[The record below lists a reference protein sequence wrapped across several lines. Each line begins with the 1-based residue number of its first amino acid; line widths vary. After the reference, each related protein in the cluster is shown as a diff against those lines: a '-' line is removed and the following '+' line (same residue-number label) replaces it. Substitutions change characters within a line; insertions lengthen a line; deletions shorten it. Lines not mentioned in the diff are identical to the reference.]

1 MMDLKKKD
9 DLDFGSF
16 HEKKDRRFLIPIVV
30 ALVLAFIL
38 LILLVVGNQKRNQA
52 QKNQGDSAETIDQL
66 DTSDTDGEIKYEEDT
81 EDPQNEGNA
90 PTLSDGASVDETQL
104 LAASGAAETAGISM
118 GIDVAKYQGTID
130 WSQVANAGID
140 FAMIRVGY
148 RTQKTGEIC
157 EDPLAKYNMQEAQA
171 AGVKIGVYFFSS
183 AVTAEEA
190 VAEADWVADYIA
202 QYQIT
207 YPVAYNCEGFNDS
220 ENRQYSL
227 DKTTRTDI
235 AIAFLNEIYQ
245 RGYTPMFYAAKNEM
259 TADALWETSRIDQ
272 TYKVWVS
279 QYPAV
284 PYPDTK
290 ASDYTG
296 THAMWQFTNQGTVAG
311 IKKKVDINVAYFVYD
326 GTTGALSDVAP
337 ETVSADVEA
346 LMDFS
351 EVNETVTAKEEV
363 NLRNKPSQD
372 TDSDVEVTLQNGDTA
387 TRTGVSDS
395 GWSRVEYN
403 GTTYYAVSNYLT
415 TDLGY
420 SATPADSGDGLKT
433 KFTSASDT
441 VTAKEEVNLRA
452 LPSVT
457 NPDAV
462 VVATLHNGETVTRT
476 GVSNEFGWSR
486 VDYNGQTLYCITS
499 YIQTV
504 E

>member
-1 MMDLKKKD
+1 MKKKT
-9 DLDFGSF
+9 SF
-16 HEKKDRRFLIPIVV
+16 DEKKDRRYLIPIVV
-30 ALVLAFIL
+30 AVVLSLLLVAM
-38 LILLVVGNQKRNQA
+38 LVVGNIKRKKA
-52 QKNQGDSAETIDQL
+52 QEGSTQSSTASEQQ
-66 DTSDTDGEIKYEEDT
+66 DTVDEITYQEDT
-81 EDPQNEGNA
+81 QDPQNEGNA
-90 PTLSDGASVDETQL
+90 PVQSDGATVDETKL
-104 LAASGAAETAGISM
+104 LAASGAAETKGITI

-130 WSQVANAGID
+130 WSQVADAGID

-148 RTQKTGEIC
+148 RTQKTGEIT
-157 EDPLAKYNMQEAQA
+157 EDPLAKYNMQEAQK
-171 AGVKIGVYFFSS
+171 AGIKVGVYFFSS
-183 AVTAEEA
+183 AVTKEEA
-190 VAEADWVADYIA
+190 VEEADWVADYIA

-235 AIAFLNEIYQ
+235 AIAFLDEIYQ
-245 RGYTPMFYAAKNEM
+245 KGYTPMFYAAKNEM
-259 TADALWETSRIDQ
+259 INDTLWETSRIDT

-279 QYPAV
+279 QYPAT
-284 PYPDTK
+284 PYPDTT

-296 THAMWQFTNQGTVAG
+296 THAMWQYTNKGTVAG
-311 IKKKVDINVAYFVYD
+311 IKKTVDINVAYFSYD
-326 GTTGALSDVAP
+326 GVTGALSDVAP
-337 ETVSADVEA
+337 EEVTADVEA
-346 LMDFS
+346 LMNF
-351 EVNETVTAKEEV
+351 ETVNETVTAKQET

-372 TDSDVEVTLQNGDTA
+372 TDSEVMVTLKNGDTA

-403 GTTYYAVSNYLT
+403 GQTCYAVSNYLT

-420 SATPADSGDGLKT
+420 SISPADSGDGLKT
-433 KFTSASDT
+433 KFTSVNDT

-462 VVATLHNGETVTRT
+462 VVATIHNGESVTRT
-476 GVSNEFGWSR
+476 GISNEYGWSR
-486 VDYNGQTLYCITS
+486 VEYNGQTLYCISS
-499 YIQTV
+499 YITTV